1 MSKIEGLFDQLE
13 KEKGSSLTNKEKER
27 VLENLDVP
35 KSLNGCYLDA
45 FEKEVGYNGIKTLKR
60 PYTKLPLTQ
69 IHINEIEK
77 CSQDIFYFVR
87 NYCRILTQEGVT
99 FPEFRQ
105 YQIEFLRILSTGNDV
120 VSSLPRQCVAG
131 ETEIITDALGLDE
144 DYKIIDIELEKSIE
158 KVFNFYTSI
167 NELLDAKDGKIEL
180 ECNNPEFI
188 KSYCFK
194 EKIKTDT
201 GLIEASEIHKTI
213 KYDIYEIELESG
225 LKLRAS
231 EKHVV
236 IDKDYNEIYI
246 KDCLGKELITK
257 DGISKVISKKFIR
270 NDHCYDITLS
280 KHHLYYTNGILS
292 HNSGKSVTTALYL
305 LWKALFTKDI
315 NIGICAHKLSLATE
329 VLDKIK
335 KIFIQLPI
343 WLQQGLEAWNKTY
356 IVFEN
361 GTRIMTAAG
370 DSDAFRGY
378 SIHIM
383 MIDECAFISN
393 TNWQGIQDSVFPSQE
408 ALSQKQKVL
417 VSTPN
422 GMNHWY
428 HLVQQAKKENSGYE
442 FFTMDW
448 REVPRYNTDGT
459 KIDPEE
465 YKADKIKKEGKKWFA
480 QNFELAFLGSS
491 STLINEDALKNFDPL
506 EENEII
512 FNSLFDG
519 LRILEEPKR
528 SHNYIIGVDPAKE
541 GIDKTAIQ
549 VFDVTSLPFK
559 QVACCNL
566 DDSYLKVPGKLF
578 DLGNYY
584 NQAMIVV
591 ENNIDNTIVDTLF
604 YHYDYEG
611 EIYKEKVKNILGFR
625 TTIKTKKILLS
636 VLKKLIEENKLIIK
650 DKETIDEFFVFI
662 EQKNGSFSAE
672 EGYHDDLVMACM
684 IALAPFIDI
693 KSFDDFKGFISLV
706 EKRNEELEA
715 EEAETELF
723 YSMGF
728 STELTDE
735 DIEETKNRDFSNLS

>member
-1 MSKIEGLFDQLE
+1 MSEVEGLFDKLE

-27 VLENLDVP
+27 VLENLDLP
-35 KSLNGCYLDA
+35 KSLDGCYLDA
-45 FEKEVGYNGIKTLKR
+45 FDKEVGYNGIKTLKR

-87 NYCRILTQEGVT
+87 NYCRILTKEGVT

-105 YQIEFLRILSTGNDV
+105 YQIDFLEKMSTGNDV
-120 VSSLPRQCVAG
+120 VATVCRQA
-131 ETEIITDALGLDE
+131 
-144 DYKIIDIELEKSIE
+144 
-158 KVFNFYTSI
+158 
-167 NELLDAKDGKIEL
+167 
-180 ECNNPEFI
+180 
-188 KSYCFK
+188 
-194 EKIKTDT
+194 
-201 GLIEASEIHKTI
+201 
-213 KYDIYEIELESG
+213 
-225 LKLRAS
+225 
-231 EKHVV
+231 
-236 IDKDYNEIYI
+236 
-246 KDCLGKELITK
+246 
-257 DGISKVISKKFIR
+257 
-270 NDHCYDITLS
+270 
-280 KHHLYYTNGILS
+280 
-292 HNSGKSVTTALYL
+292 GKSVSVGLYL

-315 NIGICAHKLSLATE
+315 NIGICANKLSLATE

-361 GTRIMTAAG
+361 GTRIMTSAG

-393 TNWQGIQDSVFPSQE
+393 TDWQGIQDSVFPSQE

-465 YKADKIKKEGKKWFA
+465 YKANKIKKEGKKWFA

-491 STLINEDALKNFDPL
+491 STLINEEALKSFEPL
-506 EENEII
+506 TDDEVI

-519 LRILEEPKR
+519 LRVLEEPKR

-611 EIYKEKVKNILGFR
+611 EIYKEKAKNILGFR

-735 DIEETKNRDFSNLS
+735 DVEDTKNKNFSNLSYF

>member
-1 MSKIEGLFDQLE
+1 
-13 KEKGSSLTNKEKER
+13 
-27 VLENLDVP
+27 
-35 KSLNGCYLDA
+35 
-45 FEKEVGYNGIKTLKR
+45 
-60 PYTKLPLTQ
+60 
-69 IHINEIEK
+69 
-77 CSQDIFYFVR
+77 
-87 NYCRILTQEGVT
+87 
-99 FPEFRQ
+99 
-105 YQIEFLRILSTGNDV
+105 
-120 VSSLPRQCVAG
+120 
-131 ETEIITDALGLDE
+131 
-144 DYKIIDIELEKSIE
+144 
-158 KVFNFYTSI
+158 
-167 NELLDAKDGKIEL
+167 
-180 ECNNPEFI
+180 
-188 KSYCFK
+188 
-194 EKIKTDT
+194 
-201 GLIEASEIHKTI
+201 
-213 KYDIYEIELESG
+213 
-225 LKLRAS
+225 
-231 EKHVV
+231 
-236 IDKDYNEIYI
+236 
-246 KDCLGKELITK
+246 
-257 DGISKVISKKFIR
+257 
-270 NDHCYDITLS
+270 
-280 KHHLYYTNGILS
+280 
-292 HNSGKSVTTALYL
+292 
-305 LWKALFTKDI
+305 
-315 NIGICAHKLSLATE
+315 
-329 VLDKIK
+329 
-335 KIFIQLPI
+335 
-343 WLQQGLEAWNKTY
+343 
-356 IVFEN
+356 
-361 GTRIMTAAG
+361 
-370 DSDAFRGY
+370 
-378 SIHIM
+378 
-383 MIDECAFISN
+383 
-393 TNWQGIQDSVFPSQE
+393 
-408 ALSQKQKVL
+408 
-417 VSTPN
+417 
-422 GMNHWY
+422 
-428 HLVQQAKKENSGYE
+428 
-442 FFTMDW
+442 MDW
-448 REVPRYNTDGT
+448 REVPRYNKDGT
-459 KIDPEE
+459 KADPEE
-465 YKADKIKKEGKKWFA
+465 YKEKQIKKNGKKWFA

-528 SHNYIIGVDPAKE
+528 LHNYIIGVDPAKE

-611 EIYKEKVKNILGFR
+611 EIYKEKDKNILGFR

-662 EQKNGSFSAE
+662 EQKNGSFAAE

-735 DIEETKNRDFSNLS
+735 DVEETKNRDFSSLS

>member
-87 NYCRILTQEGVT
+87 NYCRILTKEGVT

-105 YQIEFLRILSTGNDV
+105 YQIDFLEKMSTGNDV
-120 VSSLPRQCVAG
+120 VATVCRQA
-131 ETEIITDALGLDE
+131 
-144 DYKIIDIELEKSIE
+144 
-158 KVFNFYTSI
+158 
-167 NELLDAKDGKIEL
+167 
-180 ECNNPEFI
+180 
-188 KSYCFK
+188 
-194 EKIKTDT
+194 
-201 GLIEASEIHKTI
+201 
-213 KYDIYEIELESG
+213 
-225 LKLRAS
+225 
-231 EKHVV
+231 
-236 IDKDYNEIYI
+236 
-246 KDCLGKELITK
+246 
-257 DGISKVISKKFIR
+257 
-270 NDHCYDITLS
+270 
-280 KHHLYYTNGILS
+280 
-292 HNSGKSVTTALYL
+292 GKSVSVGLYL

-491 STLINEDALKNFDPL
+491 STLINEEALKSFEPL
-506 EENEII
+506 TDDEVI

-519 LRILEEPKR
+519 LRVLEEPKR
-528 SHNYIIGVDPAKE
+528 LHNYIIGVDPAKE

-735 DIEETKNRDFSNLS
+735 DVEDTKNKNFSNLSYF

>member
-1 MSKIEGLFDQLE
+1 MSKVEGLFDKLE

-77 CSQDIFYFVR
+77 CSEDIFYFVR
-87 NYCRILTQEGVT
+87 NYCRILTKEGVT

-105 YQIEFLRILSTGNDV
+105 YQIDFLEKMSTGNDV
-120 VSSLPRQCVAG
+120 VATVCRQAG
-131 ETEIITDALGLDE
+131 
-144 DYKIIDIELEKSIE
+144 
-158 KVFNFYTSI
+158 
-167 NELLDAKDGKIEL
+167 
-180 ECNNPEFI
+180 
-188 KSYCFK
+188 
-194 EKIKTDT
+194 KT
-201 GLIEASEIHKTI
+201 
-213 KYDIYEIELESG
+213 
-225 LKLRAS
+225 
-231 EKHVV
+231 V
-236 IDKDYNEIYI
+236 
-246 KDCLGKELITK
+246 
-257 DGISKVISKKFIR
+257 
-270 NDHCYDITLS
+270 
-280 KHHLYYTNGILS
+280 
-292 HNSGKSVTTALYL
+292 SVGLYL

-315 NIGICAHKLSLATE
+315 NIGICANKLSLATE

-361 GTRIMTAAG
+361 GTRIMTSAG

-393 TNWQGIQDSVFPSQE
+393 TDWQGIQDSVFPSQE
-408 ALSQKQKVL
+408 ALSQKQKIL
-417 VSTPN
+417 VSTPR

-448 REVPRYNTDGT
+448 REVPRYNIDGT
-459 KIDPEE
+459 KMDPED

-491 STLINEDALKNFDPL
+491 STLINEEALKSFEPL
-506 EENEII
+506 TDDEVI

-519 LRILEEPKR
+519 LRVIEEPKR

-559 QVACCNL
+559 QAACCNL

-591 ENNIDNTIVDTLF
+591 ENNIDNSIVDTLF

-735 DIEETKNRDFSNLS
+735 DVEETKNRDFSNLSTNLL

>member
-1 MSKIEGLFDQLE
+1 
-13 KEKGSSLTNKEKER
+13 
-27 VLENLDVP
+27 
-35 KSLNGCYLDA
+35 
-45 FEKEVGYNGIKTLKR
+45 
-60 PYTKLPLTQ
+60 
-69 IHINEIEK
+69 
-77 CSQDIFYFVR
+77 
-87 NYCRILTQEGVT
+87 
-99 FPEFRQ
+99 
-105 YQIEFLRILSTGNDV
+105 
-120 VSSLPRQCVAG
+120 
-131 ETEIITDALGLDE
+131 
-144 DYKIIDIELEKSIE
+144 
-158 KVFNFYTSI
+158 
-167 NELLDAKDGKIEL
+167 
-180 ECNNPEFI
+180 
-188 KSYCFK
+188 
-194 EKIKTDT
+194 
-201 GLIEASEIHKTI
+201 
-213 KYDIYEIELESG
+213 
-225 LKLRAS
+225 
-231 EKHVV
+231 
-236 IDKDYNEIYI
+236 
-246 KDCLGKELITK
+246 
-257 DGISKVISKKFIR
+257 
-270 NDHCYDITLS
+270 
-280 KHHLYYTNGILS
+280 
-292 HNSGKSVTTALYL
+292 
-305 LWKALFTKDI
+305 
-315 NIGICAHKLSLATE
+315 
-329 VLDKIK
+329 
-335 KIFIQLPI
+335 
-343 WLQQGLEAWNKTY
+343 
-356 IVFEN
+356 
-361 GTRIMTAAG
+361 
-370 DSDAFRGY
+370 
-378 SIHIM
+378 
-383 MIDECAFISN
+383 
-393 TNWQGIQDSVFPSQE
+393 
-408 ALSQKQKVL
+408 
-417 VSTPN
+417 
-422 GMNHWY
+422 MNHWY

-448 REVPRYNTDGT
+448 REVPRYNKDGT
-459 KIDPEE
+459 KADPEE
-465 YKADKIKKEGKKWFA
+465 YKEKQIKKNGKKWFA

-491 STLINEDALKNFDPL
+491 STLINEDGLKSFEPL
-506 EENEII
+506 DENEII

-611 EIYKEKVKNILGFR
+611 EIYKEKDKNILGFR

-735 DIEETKNRDFSNLS
+735 DIEETKNRDFSSLS

>member
-1 MSKIEGLFDQLE
+1 M
-13 KEKGSSLTNKEKER
+13 
-27 VLENLDVP
+27 
-35 KSLNGCYLDA
+35 
-45 FEKEVGYNGIKTLKR
+45 
-60 PYTKLPLTQ
+60 
-69 IHINEIEK
+69 
-77 CSQDIFYFVR
+77 
-87 NYCRILTQEGVT
+87 
-99 FPEFRQ
+99 
-105 YQIEFLRILSTGNDV
+105 
-120 VSSLPRQCVAG
+120 
-131 ETEIITDALGLDE
+131 EIIESYPCKNKFISTPIGEVEILEVHKTIEYDI
-144 DYKIIDIELEKSIE
+144 YKIILENGLELEGSENHTLI
-158 KVFNFYTSI
+158 TS
-167 NELLDAKDGKIEL
+167 DGKEIFLKDSLNKEIATIYGGSKVVSIS
-180 ECNNPEFI
+180 FI
-188 KSYCFK
+188 KR
-194 EKIKTDT
+194 D
-201 GLIEASEIHKTI
+201 
-213 KYDIYEIELESG
+213 
-225 LKLRAS
+225 
-231 EKHVV
+231 
-236 IDKDYNEIYI
+236 N
-246 KDCLGKELITK
+246 
-257 DGISKVISKKFIR
+257 
-270 NDHCYDITLS
+270 CYDLTL
-280 KHHLYYTNGILS
+280 KDFHLYYTNGILS

-315 NIGICAHKLSLATE
+315 NIGICANQLSLAME

-448 REVPRYNTDGT
+448 REVPRYNKDGT
-459 KIDPEE
+459 KADPEE
-465 YKADKIKKEGKKWFA
+465 YKEKQIKKNGKKWFA

-491 STLINEDALKNFDPL
+491 STLINEEALKNFDPL

-611 EIYKEKVKNILGFR
+611 EIYKEKDKNILGFR

>member
-1 MSKIEGLFDQLE
+1 MKYGFQILTENGFKDFDNIKETFRYDNLKISFENSFIIVTPEHKFYNNGTFIRAKDIKENDIINNKKVIKIEQNVE
-13 KEKGSSLTNKEKER
+13 CSNKFYDLIN
-27 VLENLDVP
+27 VQD
-35 KSLNGCYLDA
+35 GHH
-45 FEKEVGYNGIKTLKR
+45 
-60 PYTKLPLTQ
+60 YTA
-69 IHINEIEK
+69 NEIE
-77 CSQDIFYFVR
+77 
-87 NYCRILTQEGVT
+87 
-99 FPEFRQ
+99 
-105 YQIEFLRILSTGNDV
+105 
-120 VSSLPRQCVAG
+120 VS
-131 ETEIITDALGLDE
+131 
-144 DYKIIDIELEKSIE
+144 
-158 KVFNFYTSI
+158 N
-167 NELLDAKDGKIEL
+167 
-180 ECNNPEFI
+180 
-188 KSYCFK
+188 
-194 EKIKTDT
+194 
-201 GLIEASEIHKTI
+201 
-213 KYDIYEIELESG
+213 
-225 LKLRAS
+225 
-231 EKHVV
+231 
-236 IDKDYNEIYI
+236 
-246 KDCLGKELITK
+246 
-257 DGISKVISKKFIR
+257 
-270 NDHCYDITLS
+270 
-280 KHHLYYTNGILS
+280 
-292 HNSGKSVTTALYL
+292 
-305 LWKALFTKDI
+305 
-315 NIGICAHKLSLATE
+315 
-329 VLDKIK
+329 
-335 KIFIQLPI
+335 
-343 WLQQGLEAWNKTY
+343 
-356 IVFEN
+356 
-361 GTRIMTAAG
+361 
-370 DSDAFRGY
+370 
-378 SIHIM
+378 
-383 MIDECAFISN
+383 CAFISN
-393 TNWQGIQDSVFPSQE
+393 ADWQGIQDSVIPSQS
-408 ALSQKQKVL
+408 ALAQKQAL
-417 VSTPN
+417 YCSTPQ

-448 REVPRYNTDGT
+448 REVPRYNKDGT
-459 KIDPEE
+459 KADPEE
-465 YKADKIKKEGKKWFA
+465 YKEKQIKKNGKKWFA

-491 STLINEDALKNFDPL
+491 STLINEDGLKSFEPL
-506 EENEII
+506 DENEII

-519 LRILEEPKR
+519 LRVLEEPKR

-611 EIYKEKVKNILGFR
+611 EIYKEKDKNILGFR

-735 DIEETKNRDFSNLS
+735 DIEETKNRDFNNLS

>member
-1 MSKIEGLFDQLE
+1 MSEVEGLFDKLE

-27 VLENLDVP
+27 VLENLDLP
-35 KSLNGCYLDA
+35 KSLDGCYLDA
-45 FEKEVGYNGIKTLKR
+45 FDKEVGYNGIKTLKR

-87 NYCRILTQEGVT
+87 NYCRILTKEGVT

-105 YQIEFLRILSTGNDV
+105 YQIEFLRVLSTGNDV
-120 VSSLPRQCVAG
+120 VGSLPRQ
-131 ETEIITDALGLDE
+131 
-144 DYKIIDIELEKSIE
+144 
-158 KVFNFYTSI
+158 
-167 NELLDAKDGKIEL
+167 
-180 ECNNPEFI
+180 
-188 KSYCFK
+188 
-194 EKIKTDT
+194 
-201 GLIEASEIHKTI
+201 
-213 KYDIYEIELESG
+213 
-225 LKLRAS
+225 
-231 EKHVV
+231 
-236 IDKDYNEIYI
+236 
-246 KDCLGKELITK
+246 
-257 DGISKVISKKFIR
+257 
-270 NDHCYDITLS
+270 
-280 KHHLYYTNGILS
+280 
-292 HNSGKSVTTALYL
+292 SGKSVTTALYL

-315 NIGICAHKLSLATE
+315 NIGICANQLSLAME

-361 GTRIMTAAG
+361 GTRIMTSAG
-370 DSDAFRGY
+370 NSDAFRGF
-378 SIHIM
+378 SMHIM
-383 MIDECAFISN
+383 MIDETAFLSHLD
-393 TNWQGIQDSVFPSQE
+393 WQGIQDSVFPSQE
-408 ALSQKQKVL
+408 ALAQKQRVL
-417 VSTPN
+417 ISTPN
-422 GMNHWY
+422 GWNHWY

-448 REVPRYNTDGT
+448 REVPRYNKDGT
-459 KIDPEE
+459 KADPEE
-465 YKADKIKKEGKKWFA
+465 YKEKQIKKNGKKWFA

-491 STLINEDALKNFDPL
+491 STLINEDGLKSFEPL

-611 EIYKEKVKNILGFR
+611 EIYKEKDKNILGFR

>member
-1 MSKIEGLFDQLE
+1 MKKNNKYLIKTPNGFKKFEGISRSIFNIGLKFTFLDKTSISVTEDHLFKHEDSYKKAEYFKVGDKIQNKEIIKIE
-13 KEKGSSLTNKEKER
+13 KI
-27 VLENLDVP
+27 
-35 KSLNGCYLDA
+35 NGDFYEPVEVEGHEYMCNDLIHHNCSIIYVDEVA
-45 FEKEVGYNGIKTLKR
+45 F
-60 PYTKLPLTQ
+60 
-69 IHINEIEK
+69 
-77 CSQDIFYFVR
+77 
-87 NYCRILTQEGVT
+87 
-99 FPEFRQ
+99 
-105 YQIEFLRILSTGNDV
+105 
-120 VSSLPRQCVAG
+120 VAN
-131 ETEIITDALGLDE
+131 TD
-144 DYKIIDIELEKSIE
+144 
-158 KVFNFYTSI
+158 
-167 NELLDAKDGKIEL
+167 
-180 ECNNPEFI
+180 
-188 KSYCFK
+188 
-194 EKIKTDT
+194 
-201 GLIEASEIHKTI
+201 
-213 KYDIYEIELESG
+213 
-225 LKLRAS
+225 
-231 EKHVV
+231 
-236 IDKDYNEIYI
+236 
-246 KDCLGKELITK
+246 
-257 DGISKVISKKFIR
+257 
-270 NDHCYDITLS
+270 
-280 KHHLYYTNGILS
+280 
-292 HNSGKSVTTALYL
+292 
-305 LWKALFTKDI
+305 
-315 NIGICAHKLSLATE
+315 
-329 VLDKIK
+329 
-335 KIFIQLPI
+335 
-343 WLQQGLEAWNKTY
+343 
-356 IVFEN
+356 
-361 GTRIMTAAG
+361 
-370 DSDAFRGY
+370 
-378 SIHIM
+378 
-383 MIDECAFISN
+383 
-393 TNWQGIQDSVFPSQE
+393 WQGIVDSVLPSQS
-408 ALSQKQKVL
+408 ALIEKQFIAT
-417 VSTPN
+417 STPN

-448 REVPRYNTDGT
+448 REVPRYNKDGT
-459 KIDPEE
+459 KADPEE
-465 YKADKIKKEGKKWFA
+465 YKEKQIKKNGKKWFA

-491 STLINEDALKNFDPL
+491 STLINEEALKSFEPL
-506 EENEII
+506 TDDEVI

-528 SHNYIIGVDPAKE
+528 LHNYIIGVDPAKE

-591 ENNIDNTIVDTLF
+591 ENNIDNSIVDTLF

-650 DKETIDEFFVFI
+650 DKETINEFFVFI
-662 EQKNGSFSAE
+662 EQKNGSFAAE

-735 DIEETKNRDFSNLS
+735 DVEDTKNKNFSNLSYF